1 MMIRVG
7 ERKDRARGNRRVNTE
22 TVFLGIETKAQPRV
36 NIIVRKR
43 QWRETMQNFS
53 ILRFSEPILRYIAI
67 NDISRWSGI
76 NYARGEGIGEG
87 IRGVGRG

>member
-43 QWRETMQNFS
+43 Q
-53 ILRFSEPILRYIAI
+53 
-67 NDISRWSGI
+67 
-76 NYARGEGIGEG
+76 
-87 IRGVGRG
+87 